1 MLFFKVVDPYKYSR
15 VMFEIVS
22 ITMIQIKILK
32 MAVKEDLGPK
42 IEIFFLNSS
51 ELVPDYKNA
60 FFQGCRPLKV

>member
-1 MLFFKVVDPYKYSR
+1 
-15 VMFEIVS
+15 
-22 ITMIQIKILK
+22 
-32 MAVKEDLGPK
+32 MAVIEDLGPK

>member
-1 MLFFKVVDPYKYSR
+1 
-15 VMFEIVS
+15 
-22 ITMIQIKILK
+22 